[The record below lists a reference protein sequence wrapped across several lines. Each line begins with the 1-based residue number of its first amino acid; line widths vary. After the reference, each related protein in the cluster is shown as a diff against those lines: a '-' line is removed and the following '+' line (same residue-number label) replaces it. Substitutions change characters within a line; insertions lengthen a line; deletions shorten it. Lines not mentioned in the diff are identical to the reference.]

1 MDSVGHRLGLLYGRE
16 RKASKMERVICI
28 LIGYICGLFQTS
40 YLYGKLHHIDIRE
53 YGSGN
58 AGTTNAMRIL
68 GKKAG
73 IITFLGDCLKAVLAG
88 WIVRLIF
95 GNSHSEMIKM
105 LVIYSGLGVVLGHN
119 YPFYLHF
126 KGGKGIAATAGMILA
141 FDWRLALCAA
151 IVFFSITIITRY
163 VSLASLIMMVV
174 FIVTLII
181 GGQTELFGLSEE
193 YMLEVYILGAI
204 LTTLAFWKH
213 KANIGRLLHGT
224 ENKIGASKKT

>member
-1 MDSVGHRLGLLYGRE
+1 
-16 RKASKMERVICI
+16 MERVICV
-28 LIGYICGLFQTS
+28 LIGYICGLFQTG
-40 YLYGKLHHIDIRE
+40 YLYGKFHHIDIRE
-53 YGSGN
+53 HGSGN

-73 IITFLGDCLKAVLAG
+73 IVTFFGDSLKAVLAG
-88 WIVRLIF
+88 ILVRLIF
-95 GNSHSEMIKM
+95 GNSYPEMVKM

-126 KGGKGIAATAGMILA
+126 KGGKGVAATAGMILA

-163 VSLASLIMMVV
+163 VSLASLIMMIV
-174 FIVTLII
+174 FLITLFI
-181 GGQTELFGLSEE
+181 GGQTGIFRLSKE
-193 YMLEVYILGAI
+193 YMLEVYIVGAV

-213 KANIGRLLHGT
+213 KANIGRLIHGT
-224 ENKIGASKKT
+224 ESKIGASKKV

>member
-1 MDSVGHRLGLLYGRE
+1 
-16 RKASKMERVICI
+16 MERIICI
-28 LIGYICGLFQTS
+28 VIGYIFGLFQTG
-40 YLYGKLHHIDIRE
+40 YLYGRLHHVDIRQ

-58 AGTTNAMRIL
+58 AGTTNALRVL

-73 IITFLGDCLKAVLAG
+73 IITYIGDCLKAVVAG
-88 WIVRLIF
+88 FVIRLLF
-95 GNSHSEMIKM
+95 KEGHSEIIKL
-105 LVIYSGLGVVLGHN
+105 LVMYGGLGVVLGHN

-126 KGGKGIAATAGMILA
+126 KGGKGIAATSGMVLA
-141 FDWRLALCAA
+141 FDWRLALCICA
-151 IVFFSITIITRY
+151 VFILVVVVSRY